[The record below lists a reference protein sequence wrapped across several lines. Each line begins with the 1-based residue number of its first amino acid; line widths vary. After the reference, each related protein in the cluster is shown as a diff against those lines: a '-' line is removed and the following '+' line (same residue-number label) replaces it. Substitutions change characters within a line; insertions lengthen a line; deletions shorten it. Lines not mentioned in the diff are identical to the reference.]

1 MLLYID
7 ALIPESKPVVTRS
20 WQNNMT
26 DSQCTKAGFRVTTA
40 RRKKELHLSHDQL
53 TDLGGGLEVRPTLR
67 LTSVDKLDLTT
78 ERRNSQ
84 RLRARCYVELT
95 TNLSILDSEAEAHTE
110 QLVFFGETRDLSSQ
124 GIGFVLPSTRIDEN
138 YCSGEN
144 RFKLSLHLPEG
155 PVKLEVNPVR
165 CVPLNAEDFGQG
177 YLLGTK
183 IVGVL
188 EHETDFERFLRTFPD
203 VAPDR

>member
-1 MLLYID
+1 MLLWID
-7 ALIPESKPVVTRS
+7 ALISESKPVVTRS

-40 RRKKELHLSHDQL
+40 RRKTELHLSHDQL
-53 TDLGGGLEVRPTLR
+53 TDLGAGLEVRPALR

-138 YCSGEN
+138 YCGGDN

-155 PVKLEVNPVR
+155 AVELEVNPVR